1 MNECGHTLKKSIN
14 HYLNVYERI
23 GAYIN
28 KCIGNKK
35 FKAWKC
41 TYIFATFYIQPILGI
56 FFCTSEFHSETSLNL
71 KIRFSK
77 PFIELF
83 VRKGLESVK

>member
-1 MNECGHTLKKSIN
+1 MFMRESVLTLISASVIKNLKLGNVHTFLQ
-14 HYLNVYERI
+14 L
-23 GAYIN
+23 
-28 KCIGNKK
+28 
-35 FKAWKC
+35 F
-41 TYIFATFYIQPILGI
+41 TYNPYSEL

>member
-56 FFCTSEFHSETSLNL
+56 IFLHFRVPFRDIFEFKDPIL
-71 KIRFSK
+71 KTFY
-77 PFIELF
+77 
-83 VRKGLESVK
+83 